1 MPLPE
6 IIKAELLK
14 IDNDKKLLICYSE
27 DYKDKSLIIR
37 YGVSPENS
45 EFNSSIEQFWVG
57 AKLNIIDCAIDDDG
71 YLVPTYIILE
81 PDYLIDASAIA
92 ECFQDYL
99 ITPLHYFRNKLETI
113 ENRSYLLLG
122 NLANYFLDEL
132 IFSDDIDKVTFND
145 AFLSSFKQSPFEYTS
160 CQDIQSDSDFRTFM
174 NNARQRFDNI
184 KRVIKDDF
192 PKLGI
197 NIDNCTLEPSFFS
210 AKYGFQGRLDML
222 YTHPNTTNASIIEL
236 KSGKLPYPAHDN
248 TKIGLNH
255 KVQTYVYRLMID
267 SVFGRSKHNV
277 NASILYA
284 AANTPGENIRKAT
297 LNSIIE
303 KSILNLR
310 NHIIINEYKIIHGNI
325 DSVEELFNTMFH
337 QTTGNQ
343 RLPQFYINRINKIE
357 SILLDCSH
365 IEKTYF
371 YRYIKFI
378 SRELYHQK
386 IGDIEYETPTGV
398 ASLWNSKFSERAEA
412 LDAIYN
418 LSISNIDDSGRDMVI
433 NFKRELTG
441 LVNFREGDICI
452 VYPKKDA
459 NDTVLNT
466 QILKGT
472 MVKIMEDEVMVRFRY
487 KQKNRHYFND
497 NPYWAIEHDSL
508 DSSYNNMYKTL
519 YRFITAPKPA
529 KDLLLGISGPST
541 PESDSKNTIL
551 GSENH
556 KKNNSKEVKNDSNND
571 NSIHYT
577 ISNNE
582 DNNINNNYPENI
594 ISQAISAQDY
604 FLIVGPPGT
613 GKTSIFARRLIEEYY
628 KKSDINIMVIA
639 YTNRAVDELCDAI
652 NAAFG
657 YTNGLCENYI
667 RIGSELSCADKHRH
681 RLLQNVSELSID
693 RESLRETIDQC
704 RIWVS
709 TLASVTS
716 KPELFSLK
724 KFNVAI
730 IDEASQILEPQIIGL
745 LPEFEKFIMIGD
757 HNQLSTIVKQD
768 NNESKIAEPNLTNIG
783 ITDCRDSLFERLL
796 RRCINMNWSHS
807 YTQLTKQ
814 GRMHNDIA
822 TFPANNFYSEALLPA
837 LAWQTAKWEMSYN
850 NDNSFDKYVATG
862 RNFFISTENIDLYTQ
877 SHKTAI
883 PSNKIN
889 EKEADV
895 VVDLLH
901 SIYRVYNQNNKQIN
915 HNSIGIIAPYRN
927 QIALIRDKL
936 MKSSIPDAQN
946 IMIDTVERF
955 QGSQRNIIIMSFC
968 INQPSQLKFLCNMS
982 SDGKVDRKLNVS
994 ITRAREQM
1002 FLIGNANIMKLQ
1014 PVYKKLLDF
1023 YKDKM
1028 IEN

>member
-27 DYKDKSLIIR
+27 DYKEKSLIIR

-92 ECFQDYL
+92 ECFQVYL

-132 IFSDDIDKVTFND
+132 IFSDDIDKVTFNE
-145 AFLSSFKQSPFEYTS
+145 AFLNSFKQSPFEYTS
-160 CQDIQSDSDFRTFM
+160 CQDIQSDSDFRKFM
-174 NNARQRFDNI
+174 NNAKQRFDNI

-222 YTHPNTTNASIIEL
+222 YTHPNTTDASIIEL
-236 KSGKLPYPAHDN
+236 KSGQVPYPSHDK

-284 AANTPGENIRKAT
+284 AANTPGENIRKAI
-297 LNSIIE
+297 LNSVIE

-310 NHIIINEYKIIHGNI
+310 NQIIINEYKIIHGKT
-325 DSVEELFNTMFH
+325 DSVEELFHTMFQ
-337 QTTGNQ
+337 QTRVNQ
-343 RLPQFYINRINKIE
+343 RFPQFYINRINKIE
-357 SILLDCSH
+357 LILSESTY

-398 ASLWNSKFSERAEA
+398 ASLWNSKFSERAET

-418 LSISNIDDSGRDMVI
+418 LSISKIVDSNRDMVI
-433 NFKRELTG
+433 NFKREVTG

-452 VYPKKDA
+452 VYPK
-459 NDTVLNT
+459 NNVTDTVLTT

-472 MVKIMEDEVMVRFRY
+472 IVEIRENEVTVRFRY
-487 KQKNRHYFND
+487 KQKNHHYFND

-519 YRFITAPKPA
+519 YKFITSSKPT
-529 KDLLLGISGPST
+529 KDLLLGIRGPGN
-541 PESDSKNTIL
+541 SDASNQ
-551 GSENH
+551 
-556 KKNNSKEVKNDSNND
+556 NNSEDIKH
-571 NSIHYT
+571 NS
-577 ISNNE
+577 
-582 DNNINNNYPENI
+582 DNNSNYINYNINNYPENI
-594 ISQAISAQDY
+594 ITQAISAEDY

-628 KKSDINIMVIA
+628 KSHDINIMVIA
-639 YTNRAVDELCDAI
+639 NTNRAVDELCDAI

-657 YTNGLCENYI
+657 YTDGLCENYI
-667 RIGSELSCADKHRH
+667 RIGTELSCADKHRH
-681 RLLQNVSELSID
+681 RLLQNVSEQYID

-745 LPEFEKFIMIGD
+745 LPEFDKFIMIGD
-757 HNQLSTIVKQD
+757 HNQLSTIVMQEIV
-768 NNESKIAEPNLTNIG
+768 ESKITETHLNNLG

-796 RRCINMNWSHS
+796 RRCINMNWSNS

-822 TFPANNFYSEALLPA
+822 AFPANNFYTETLLPA
-837 LAWQTAKWEMSYN
+837 LTWQTAKWEMSYN

-862 RNFFISTENIDLYTQ
+862 RNFFISTDNIDLYTQ
-877 SHKTAI
+877 PHKTPTPSHKTAI

-895 VVDLLH
+895 VIDLLH

-936 MKSSIPDAQN
+936 MKSSLPDAQN

-982 SDGKVDRKLNVS
+982 NDGKVDRKLNVS

-1028 IEN
+1028 IES